1 MQRATLM
8 QSYSMT
14 YDKTWLIYI
23 KINVKFT
30 YSEYQVIKAL
40 LRMKKQINWSKA
52 LLKNYQLSTTWK
64 QSS

>member
-30 YSEYQVIKAL
+30 YSEY
-40 LRMKKQINWSKA
+40 
-52 LLKNYQLSTTWK
+52 
-64 QSS
+64 